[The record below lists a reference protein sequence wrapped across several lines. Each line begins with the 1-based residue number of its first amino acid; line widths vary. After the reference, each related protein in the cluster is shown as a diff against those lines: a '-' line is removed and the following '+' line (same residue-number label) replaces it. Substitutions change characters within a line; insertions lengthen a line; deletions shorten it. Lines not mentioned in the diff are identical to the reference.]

1 MTDAA
6 ALAAHF
12 ETARPRLT
20 AIATRLLSSAADAE
34 DAVQETWM
42 RLGRT
47 DTSRIENL
55 DAWLTTVVSRV
66 CLDLLRSP
74 RRTRE
79 RSWQVMP
86 WTDEPVSAVGD
97 PEAEVEQGDRVA
109 TALLLVLDALSPA
122 ERIAFVLHDV
132 FGRPFDEVAD
142 ALGRSPQAARQLASR
157 ARRRL
162 HGSGS
167 PGSASPG
174 SASPGSGVPLR
185 NPRRERALVEAWL
198 AAAREGD
205 LSRLLALLDDGV
217 VLDADYGTAQQH
229 LVGPSAIAAQAV
241 LAGRLALHSTP
252 VRLGGRPGV
261 AAVLSGRVVSL
272 MAFEFE
278 GERIVR
284 LDVLA
289 DPARI
294 AELRVAALLGLT

>member
-6 ALAAHF
+6 GLAAKF

-42 RLGRT
+42 RLSRT
-47 DTSRIENL
+47 DTSGIENL

-97 PEAEVEQGDRVA
+97 PEAELEQGDRVA

-162 HGSGS
+162 HGSG
-167 PGSASPG
+167 
-174 SASPGSGVPLR
+174 SPGSGVPLR

>member
-6 ALAAHF
+6 GLAARF

-42 RLGRT
+42 RLSRS
-47 DTSRIENL
+47 DTSGIENV

-86 WTDEPVSAVGD
+86 WTDEPVSDVGD
-97 PEAEVEQGDRVA
+97 PVAEAEQSDRVA

-132 FGRPFDEVAD
+132 FGRPFDEVAE

-162 HGSGS
+162 HGSD
-167 PGSASPG
+167 
-174 SASPGSGVPLR
+174 SPGSGASLR
-185 NPRRERALVEAWL
+185 DPRRERALVEAWL
-198 AAAREGD
+198 SAAREGD
-205 LSRLLALLDDGV
+205 LRRLLALLDDGV

-229 LVGPSAIAAQAV
+229 LVGPSEIAAQAV

-261 AAVLSGRVVSL
+261 AAVLSGRVVSV

-278 GERIVR
+278 DDRIVR
-284 LDVLA
+284 LDILA
-289 DPARI
+289 DPVRL
-294 AELRVAALLGLT
+294 AELGVAALLGLG

>member
-6 ALAAHF
+6 ALAAQF

-162 HGSGS
+162 HGSG
-167 PGSASPG
+167 A
-174 SASPGSGVPLR
+174 PGSGVSLR
-185 NPRRERALVEAWL
+185 NPRRERVLVEAWL

-205 LSRLLALLDDGV
+205 LNRLLALLDDDV

-229 LVGPSAIAAQAV
+229 LIGPSAISAQAV

-278 GERIVR
+278 GDRIVR

-294 AELRVAALLGLT
+294 AGLGVAALLGLT

>member
-6 ALAAHF
+6 GLAARF

-42 RLGRT
+42 RLSRS
-47 DTSRIENL
+47 DTSGIENV

-86 WTDEPVSAVGD
+86 WTDEPVSDVGD
-97 PEAEVEQGDRVA
+97 PVAEAEQSDRVA

-132 FGRPFDEVAD
+132 FGRPFDEVAE

-162 HGSGS
+162 HGSD
-167 PGSASPG
+167 
-174 SASPGSGVPLR
+174 SPGSGASLR
-185 NPRRERALVEAWL
+185 DPRRERALVEAWL
-198 AAAREGD
+198 SAAREGD
-205 LSRLLALLDDGV
+205 LRRLLALLDDGV
-217 VLDADYGTAQQH
+217 VLDADYGTARQH
-229 LVGPSAIAAQAV
+229 LVGPSEIAAQAV

-261 AAVLSGRVVSL
+261 AAVLSGRVVSV

-278 GERIVR
+278 DDRIVR
-284 LDVLA
+284 LDILA
-289 DPARI
+289 DPVRL
-294 AELRVAALLGLT
+294 AELGVAALLGLG